1 MPNNAEAI
9 QRIRNRTPSDAEA
22 LAQMFESPS
31 IQDDRT
37 PAGRLRAILVATE
50 HPLIPGLQTGIA
62 FHDRGFRAEFR
73 DPWPSSD
80 NQVGHFLTAV
90 GLSFNPAKVGESFFG
105 ARLRDWMRAPL
116 AMSAEEVALR
126 LTIGHE
132 KRPDPSVGTVVAGAT
147 GGLGEIAIPAA
158 LGGIGIPAVLGGI
171 GILAPFVIGPV
182 DALEI
187 STGPVAGAARAVL
200 NAFRVQF
207 AACTQADIQVFRSAE
222 RALGTGR
229 PLNIAAAQAML
240 RGIRVVPTMRG
251 NSYEDLLLSLY
262 GWRLGQDIRR
272 NQFRTGAEVAAWIRS
287 NLM

>member
-9 QRIRNRTPSDAEA
+9 QRIRDRAPSDAEA

-37 PAGRLRAILVATE
+37 PAGRLRTILVATE
-50 HPLIPGLQTGIA
+50 HLLIPGLQTGIA

-132 KRPDPSVGTVVAGAT
+132 KGPDPSVGTVVVGAT
-147 GGLGEIAIPAA
+147 TGA
-158 LGGIGIPAVLGGI
+158 LGGIGILGALVS
-171 GILAPFVIGPV
+171 LA
-182 DALEI
+182 I
-187 STGPVAGAARAVL
+187 SNVR
-200 NAFRVQF
+200 N
-207 AACTQADIQVFRSAE
+207 
-222 RALGTGR
+222 
-229 PLNIAAAQAML
+229 
-240 RGIRVVPTMRG
+240 
-251 NSYEDLLLSLY
+251 SLY
-262 GWRLGQDIRR
+262 VFLIPLAHFLISPSPFDGFCITLIIFQ
-272 NQFRTGAEVAAWIRS
+272 T
-287 NLM
+287 